1 MNAQLSIQKLLNGKY
16 EDLRSKNAAFSLRAF
31 ARRLDVSPSTL
42 TRVLNGERRV
52 SRPLA
57 EQICDKLVLDP
68 QERAD
73 VLDVFP
79 SNKHY
84 RKEGQKQIEAEN
96 DPAYLQLTADQFRII
111 GEWYH
116 FGILSLIKT
125 KGFKN
130 EPEWIAERLGISV
143 RDASAA
149 VERLERLGMIRLDQH
164 GKWTR
169 TRPRVRTSDDVLNLS
184 LQKAHRQ
191 NLELAQEALTSIP
204 VELRDFSAITMPTTP
219 ELLPKA
225 KELIRKFQDDLSE
238 LLESKPGTEVYK
250 FCTQLFPL
258 TKNLSPETKK

>member
-1 MNAQLSIQKLLNGKY
+1 VNSPVSIQKLLNTKY
-16 EDLRSKNAAFSLRAF
+16 EEMRAKNAAFSLRAF

-42 TRVLNGERRV
+42 TRVLNGERSV

-57 EQICDKLVLDP
+57 EHICEKLVLDP

-73 VLDVFP
+73 VLDTFP
-79 SNKHY
+79 SNRRY
-84 RKEGQKQIEAEN
+84 RKESTKINSTET
-96 DPAYLQLTADQFRII
+96 DPSYLQLSADQFRII

-116 FGILSLIKT
+116 FGILSLLKT

-130 EPEWIAERLGISV
+130 DPEWIAGRLGIST
-143 RDASAA
+143 REAA
-149 VERLERLGMIRLDQH
+149 AAIERLERLGMIRLDMH
-164 GKWTR
+164 GQWTR
-169 TRPRVRTSDDVLNLS
+169 TRPRARTSDDVLNLS

-191 NLELAQEALTSIP
+191 NLELGQEALASIP
-204 VELRDFSAITMPTTP
+204 VDLRDFSAITMPTTP

-258 TKNLSPETKK
+258 TKLKTPETKK